1 MKNNKLQADDIDRL
15 VIQWQQQGISEDLL
29 PMAIY
34 GRLARIYKQLERV
47 IQQCHA
53 ACGLKPGEFDV
64 LASLRRSGEP
74 FSLSPTQLYQ
84 SMLLSSGAMTN
95 RLDKLEEKGL
105 IKRSHCSDDRRS
117 VQVKLT
123 NEGKALIDEAFQS
136 HLSLQHDFIAGLS
149 KSDQKSLNTLLKHWL
164 VELTK

>member
-1 MKNNKLQADDIDRL
+1 MKNNNLQADDIDRL
-15 VIQWQQQGISEDLL
+15 VSQWQQQGVSDDLL

-34 GRLARIYKQLERV
+34 GRLTRIYKQLERAV
-47 IQQCHA
+47 QQCHG

-64 LASLRRSGEP
+64 LATLRRSGEP

-105 IKRSHCSDDRRS
+105 IERSHCSDDRRS
-117 VQVKLT
+117 VLVKLT
-123 NEGKALIDEAFQS
+123 HEGKALIDDAFQC
-136 HLSLQHDFIAGLS
+136 HLSLQRDFIAKLS
-149 KSDQKSLNTLLKHWL
+149 MSDQENLNSLLKCWL
-164 VELTK
+164 AELSE